1 MPEEKNMARP
11 PLVCGLVAHVDAGKT
26 TLSEALLYVSGQLR
40 RQGRVDHR
48 DAFLDTDQQERE
60 RGITIFSKQA
70 RISWRNREITLMDT
84 PGHVDFS
91 AEAERVLSVL
101 DCAVLV
107 ISGADGVQG
116 HTLTLW
122 KLLEAH
128 GLPVFLFINKMDQ
141 PGVDRDARMREL
153 RERFGDGCVELS
165 APDGYERAA
174 IADEDA
180 LNEYLETGKIG
191 AERLVRLVAGRRL
204 FPCIFGA
211 ALRGD
216 GADALLNALVECM
229 PVRRFPEAFG
239 ARVFKIARD
248 PQGARLTYLRVT
260 GGTLRVRAL
269 LSGAKKSGEAWQ
281 EKVSQIRLY
290 SGAKFVSADEAAA
303 GGVCA
308 VTGLNATYAG
318 EGLGA
323 EPDADAPALEPVF
336 VYRVYPAPE
345 ADPHKLLSCMRVLE
359 EEDPLLSVQWNEAL
373 REIHVSLMGEVQLEI
388 LKRALADR
396 FGMSVR
402 FDEGGIL
409 YKETILNAV
418 EGVGHYEPL
427 RHYAEV
433 HLLLEPGSRG
443 SGVEVGTCCPE
454 DELEHSW
461 QRLILKHLTER
472 QPVGV
477 LAGMPVTD
485 IRITL
490 VAGRAHLKHTEGGDF
505 GQATHRAVR
514 QGLMQAQS
522 QLLEPWYDIRLEIPA
537 DCLGRAMSDLTQMGG
552 SFGEPARAGDEV
564 VLLGRAPV
572 AEARGYARDVAAYT
586 RGRGRVSLTSGG
598 YEPCRNADA
607 VLARIG
613 YDPERDTWNPADSV
627 FCQHGA
633 GVIVK
638 WNEAPARMHIQTE
651 LFGRP
656 TQSEATSTLR
666 TGRVDIHAED
676 EELMR
681 IFERTYGQVRR
692 RDFEARP
699 AAQPAQKV
707 PAVAASDQPP
717 APEYLLVDGYNIVNA
732 WPELKARAQT
742 DLEGARLLLMD
753 ILSNYQGFT
762 SQRVIL
768 VFDAYRVPNNPG
780 RVVRHHNIDVVYTAE
795 AETADSYIEKA
806 TYEISK
812 RNRVRVATSDGLEQ
826 LIILGNG
833 ALRVPATELRREV
846 EAVNADIRRMLDGNN
861 AKKNGRAVERAL
873 RKAMEERES

>member
-1 MPEEKNMARP
+1 MPEEKNMART

-70 RISWRNREITLMDT
+70 RLSWRNREITLMDT

-174 IADEDA
+174 VADEDA

-191 AERLVRLVAGRRL
+191 AERLARLVAGRRL

-396 FGMSVR
+396 FGMNVR

-443 SGVEVGTCCPE
+443 SGVEVGTRCPE

-552 SFGEPARAGDEV
+552 SFGEPARAGDEE

-586 RGRGRVSLTSGG
+586 RGRGRVSMTSGG
-598 YEPCRNADA
+598 YEPCRNAEA

-656 TQSEATSTLR
+656 AQGEANSTLR

-699 AAQPAQKV
+699 VAQPAQKV

>member
-1 MPEEKNMARP
+1 MPEEKNMART

-70 RISWRNREITLMDT
+70 RLSWRNREITLMDT

-336 VYRVYPAPE
+336 VYRVYSAPE

-396 FGMSVR
+396 FGMNVR

-409 YKETILNAV
+409 Y
-418 EGVGHYEPL
+418 
-427 RHYAEV
+427 
-433 HLLLEPGSRG
+433 
-443 SGVEVGTCCPE
+443 
-454 DELEHSW
+454 
-461 QRLILKHLTER
+461 
-472 QPVGV
+472 
-477 LAGMPVTD
+477 
-485 IRITL
+485 
-490 VAGRAHLKHTEGGDF
+490 
-505 GQATHRAVR
+505 
-514 QGLMQAQS
+514 
-522 QLLEPWYDIRLEIPA
+522 
-537 DCLGRAMSDLTQMGG
+537 
-552 SFGEPARAGDEV
+552 
-564 VLLGRAPV
+564 
-572 AEARGYARDVAAYT
+572 
-586 RGRGRVSLTSGG
+586 
-598 YEPCRNADA
+598 
-607 VLARIG
+607 
-613 YDPERDTWNPADSV
+613 
-627 FCQHGA
+627 
-633 GVIVK
+633 
-638 WNEAPARMHIQTE
+638 
-651 LFGRP
+651 
-656 TQSEATSTLR
+656 
-666 TGRVDIHAED
+666 
-676 EELMR
+676 
-681 IFERTYGQVRR
+681 
-692 RDFEARP
+692 
-699 AAQPAQKV
+699 
-707 PAVAASDQPP
+707 
-717 APEYLLVDGYNIVNA
+717 
-732 WPELKARAQT
+732 
-742 DLEGARLLLMD
+742 
-753 ILSNYQGFT
+753 
-762 SQRVIL
+762 
-768 VFDAYRVPNNPG
+768 
-780 RVVRHHNIDVVYTAE
+780 
-795 AETADSYIEKA
+795 
-806 TYEISK
+806 
-812 RNRVRVATSDGLEQ
+812 
-826 LIILGNG
+826 
-833 ALRVPATELRREV
+833 
-846 EAVNADIRRMLDGNN
+846 
-861 AKKNGRAVERAL
+861 
-873 RKAMEERES
+873 